1 MIVNYELLLLGE
13 TRMLSSSEV
22 NILGQ
27 VMDSTWGRSSTSK
40 VATISL
46 KGSVE
51 GDRIKIVY
59 STYATFASNTA
70 MSQQMPRLNSEG
82 EKGANA
88 YLGEVKKSFK
98 EMSGKTL
105 KTKLLDSSSS
115 VEIVSLQPQVSPR
128 RTVLF
133 RFVSYLQIT

>member
-1 MIVNYELLLLGE
+1 
-13 TRMLSSSEV
+13 
-22 NILGQ
+22 
-27 VMDSTWGRSSTSK
+27 
-40 VATISL
+40 
-46 KGSVE
+46 
-51 GDRIKIVY
+51 
-59 STYATFASNTA
+59 
-70 MSQQMPRLNSEG
+70 MPRLNSEG

-115 VEIVSLQPQVSPR
+115 VEVISLQPQISPR